1 MTTTISRR
9 GLLHLGAGTAA
20 ALGASTLTELG
31 TQGVA
36 AQERRTAPAPPT
48 IEVSPGVRLFWR
60 DDWHGEPWRKP
71 EPVLLIHGV
80 GESGLTW
87 WGWMP
92 RMAQEYRVLRP
103 DLPGFGQSPV
113 PQNFTWR
120 VEDLAVVF
128 AHFLDAIHIESAH
141 IIGAKL
147 GGAIAMQFA
156 ADFPKRT
163 RSLVVASGPT
173 TQPVFNRTTAGLLT
187 PKWVND
193 TQRDRLG
200 SAAPAEQVEYWNTMM
215 NATDPRTTAGINKV
229 TAALRLEPILAR
241 ISAPTLVITSD
252 RSALQSVEAVLQYQK
267 KIRNSRLLVLQTD
280 AYHVAVAKADE
291 CVTNVLSF
299 IKETKA

>member
-1 MTTTISRR
+1 MTAPISRR

-20 ALGASTLTELG
+20 ALGASTLTGELG
-31 TQGVA
+31 VVA
-36 AQERRTAPAPPT
+36 AQEKAAPT
-48 IEVSPGVRLFWR
+48 IEVSPGVRLFYR

-80 GESGLTW
+80 GESGITW

-92 RMAQEYRVLRP
+92 RMAQEFRVLRP

-113 PQNFTWR
+113 PQNFTWD
-120 VEDLAVVF
+120 VEHIAAVF
-128 AHFLDAIHIESAH
+128 AHFLDTLGIESAH
-141 IIGAKL
+141 VVGAKV

-156 ADFPKRT
+156 ADYPKRT

-173 TQPVFNRTTAGLLT
+173 TQPVFNQTPAAILT

-200 SAAPAEQVEYWNTMM
+200 SGASNEQMEYWNTMM
-215 NATDPRTTAGINKV
+215 KATDPRTTEGINKV
-229 TAALRLEPILAR
+229 TAGLHLEAILPR
-241 ISAPTLVITSD
+241 ITSPTLVITAD

-267 KIRNSRLLVLQTD
+267 KIRNSRLLVLQSD
-280 AYHVAVAKADE
+280 AYLVAVAKADE
-291 CVTNVLSF
+291 CVTNVLAF
-299 IKETKA
+299 IKESKA